1 MRTGL
6 LHLHNFNR
14 WIILII
20 ALLAVV
26 RYLMGFLRKDD
37 FTKTDD
43 KLSLFLVIFSDIQL
57 LGGLYL
63 WFTGSAFMSMMAS
76 MKDTM
81 QDPINRFFA
90 VEHTLGMILALVL
103 IHIGRAKIKKT
114 ADNTAKFKKGLIYF
128 AIALII
134 VLLSIPWPFS
144 PAARPWFPGMSL

>member
-57 LGGLYL
+57 LVGLYL
-63 WFTGSAFMSMMAS
+63 WFTSSAFMSMMAS
-76 MKDTM
+76 MGDTM
-81 QDPINRFFA
+81 KDPINRFFA
-90 VEHTLGMILALVL
+90 VEHTLGMIIALVL
-103 IHIGRAKIKKT
+103 VHIGRAKIKKT
-114 ADNTAKFKKGLIYF
+114 ADDTAKFRKGLIYF

-134 VLLSIPWPFS
+134 VFLSIPWPFS
-144 PAARPWFPGMSL
+144 PVARPWFPGMSL